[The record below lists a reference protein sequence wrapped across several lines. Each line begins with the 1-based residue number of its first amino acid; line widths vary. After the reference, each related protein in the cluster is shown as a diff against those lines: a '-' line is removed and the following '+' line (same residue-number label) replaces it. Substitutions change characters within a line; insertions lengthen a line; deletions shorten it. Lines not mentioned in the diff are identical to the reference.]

1 MTTMSAKSI
10 TDSQVTCSNE
20 QPARQS
26 DNAQVEDTRA
36 TQTWTQSGYPIVD
49 GKYLDGNGVTQS
61 IGDEWTMSGPPVID
75 VYWHNRRRSRQGT
88 RAYFGSIGANAFV
101 DLTEYLSRVGEFLRA
116 QGHVCQIMS
125 LNATPYSINVI
136 VATELSTDEM
146 GDLLRDYRLAP
157 AN

>member
-1 MTTMSAKSI
+1 MDNVRAPRHRCILAQPETQQAK
-10 TDSQVTCSNE
+10 D
-20 QPARQS
+20 
-26 DNAQVEDTRA
+26 
-36 TQTWTQSGYPIVD
+36 
-49 GKYLDGNGVTQS
+49 
-61 IGDEWTMSGPPVID
+61 
-75 VYWHNRRRSRQGT
+75 

-116 QGHVCQIMS
+116 QGHVCRIMS
-125 LNATPYSINVI
+125 LNATPYSVNVI